1 MITWKRSGHKT
12 KRYDLWI
19 STCGK
24 FFKKSCCV
32 DTHGRKVMAMLKNEA
47 AAMKLIQQD
56 EKINKI
62 QKCIDINLSEH
73 DGYIVS
79 EYAGLNIT
87 YRTVPSDYDEQLKI
101 IDNSLL
107 YMVSKYGLYHNDV
120 LPRNFFV
127 LSKSITLIDFDL
139 STIGK
144 PSRRTKERPQ
154 FNTCQLMREKINNR
168 WKIQ

>member
-1 MITWKRSGHKT
+1 MIKWKKTGHKT
-12 KRYDLWI
+12 KRYDLWL
-19 STCGK
+19 SSCGK
-24 FFKKSCCV
+24 YFKKSCSIN
-32 DTHGRKVMAMLKNEA
+32 THGKKVMAMLKNEA

-87 YRTVPSDYDEQLKI
+87 HRTVPTDYDEQLKN
-101 IDNSLL
+101 IDDSLL

-127 LSKSITLIDFDL
+127 LSNSITLIDFDL
-139 STIGK
+139 ATIGR
-144 PSRRTKERPQ
+144 PSRRTKSRPQ
-154 FNTCQLMREKINNR
+154 FNTCQLMREKINIR
-168 WKIQ
+168 WKIK